1 VRATF
6 SSYPVVVNCSLD
18 DDRLTLAGLFVE
30 THAGLVAELGR
41 HLEADSGLTGPWF
54 EVLLRLARSPDG
66 RLRMSD
72 LARQVVMTPSGLTR
86 AIDRME
92 EAGLVRRD
100 TCSTDRRVF
109 YAVLTPKGRRRI
121 EAALPSHL
129 EHIEECFTAHLDA
142 KERAALES
150 SLRKLRDALRPESEA
165 GALSGPSC

>member
-1 VRATF
+1 ME
-6 SSYPVVVNCSLD
+6 CSLD
-18 DDRLTLAGLFVE
+18 DDRLTLAGLFFE

-41 HLEADSGLTGPWF
+41 HLEAESGLTGPWF
-54 EVLLRLARSPDG
+54 EVLLRLARSSDG

-100 TCSTDRRVF
+100 ACSSDRRVF

-121 EAALPSHL
+121 EAALPRHI
-129 EHIEECFTAHLDA
+129 EHIDECFTAHLDTT
-142 KERAALES
+142 ERAELES
-150 SLRKLRDALRPESEA
+150 ALRKLRTALRPQSEA
-165 GALSGPSC
+165 GARSGAAS